1 MQDSE
6 IRKIIEALLF
16 ASPEPLTQAKV
27 NGIFNPDT
35 PNLKEVVLKLNEQYV
50 HDDHAFEINEV
61 AGGYQLVSRQEYEH
75 FIRKMLSK
83 SGRISLSSAAL
94 DSLAIIAYKQPI
106 GRYEVEAIRGV
117 DSSGVLKTLLNR
129 NLIKIKGRDSGPG
142 RPLLYQIT
150 NKFLEHFGLNRLS
163 DMPKLKEITEL
174 MEADPTLGEQIVV
187 FEENEPDDTN
197 IDSPGPEATAG

>member
-6 IRKIIEALLF
+6 ISKIIEALLF

-50 HDDHAFEINEV
+50 HNDHAFEINQV
-61 AGGYQLVSRQEYEH
+61 AGGFQLVSRQEYEY

-83 SGRISLSSAAL
+83 SGRLSLSSAAL

-142 RPLLYQIT
+142 RPLLYQT
-150 NKFLEHFGLNRLS
+150 TDKFLEHFGLNRLS

-174 MEADPTLGEQIVV
+174 MEADPTLGEQIAV
-187 FEENEPDDTN
+187 FEENERDDTN
-197 IDSPGPEATAG
+197 IDFPGPEVTVG

>member
-35 PNLKEVVLKLNEQYV
+35 PNLKEVVMQLNEQYV
-50 HDDHAFEINEV
+50 HDDHAFEINQI

-75 FIRKMLSK
+75 FIRKMLNK
-83 SGRISLSSAAL
+83 SGRLALSSAAL

-142 RPLLYQIT
+142 RPLLYQT
-150 NKFLEHFGLNRLS
+150 TDKFLEHFGLNRLS

-187 FEENEPDDTN
+187 FEENEPDEPN

>member
-16 ASPEPLTQAKV
+16 ASPDPLTQTKV
-27 NGIFNPDT
+27 NGIFDPDT
-35 PNLKEVVLKLNEQYV
+35 PNLKEVVEGLNEQYAQE
-50 HDDHAFEINEV
+50 DHAFEINQV
-61 AGGYQLVSRQEYEH
+61 AGGYQLVSRREYEH
-75 FIRKMLSK
+75 FIRRMLNK
-83 SGRISLSSAAL
+83 SGRLTLSNAAL
-94 DSLAIIAYKQPI
+94 DSLAIIAYKQPM
-106 GRYEVEAIRGV
+106 GRYEIEAIRGV

-142 RPLLYQIT
+142 RPLLYQT
-150 NKFLEHFGLNRLS
+150 TDKFLEHFGLNRLS

-187 FEENEPDDTN
+187 FEEENPEDT
-197 IDSPGPEATAG
+197 ISDSSHPEVTAG

>member
-16 ASPEPLTQAKV
+16 ASPEPLTQSKV

-142 RPLLYQIT
+142 RPLLYQT
-150 NKFLEHFGLNRLS
+150 TEKFLEHFGLNRLS

>member
-16 ASPEPLTQAKV
+16 ASPEPLTLAKV

-50 HDDHAFEINEV
+50 HDDHAFEINKV

-142 RPLLYQIT
+142 RPLLYQTT

>member
-142 RPLLYQIT
+142 RPLLYQT
-150 NKFLEHFGLNRLS
+150 TDKFLEHFGLNRLS

-174 MEADPTLGEQIVV
+174 MEADPTLGEQIAV
-187 FEENEPDDTN
+187 FEENERDDTN
-197 IDSPGPEATAG
+197 IDFPGPEVTVG

>member
-50 HDDHAFEINEV
+50 HNDHAFEINQV
-61 AGGYQLVSRQEYEH
+61 AGGFQLVSRQEYEH

-83 SGRISLSSAAL
+83 SGRLSLSSAAL

-142 RPLLYQIT
+142 RPLLYQT
-150 NKFLEHFGLNRLS
+150 TDKFLEHFGLNRLS

-174 MEADPTLGEQIVV
+174 MEADPTLGEQIAV
-187 FEENEPDDTN
+187 FEENERDDTN
-197 IDSPGPEATAG
+197 IDFPGPEVTVG

>member
-61 AGGYQLVSRQEYEH
+61 AGGYQLVSRKEYEH

-142 RPLLYQIT
+142 RPLLYQTT

-187 FEENEPDDTN
+187 FEENEPDDTK

>member
-50 HDDHAFEINEV
+50 HNDHAFEINQV
-61 AGGYQLVSRQEYEH
+61 AGGFQLVSRQEYEH
-75 FIRKMLSK
+75 YIRKMLSK
-83 SGRISLSSAAL
+83 SGRLSLSSAAL

-142 RPLLYQIT
+142 RPLLYQT
-150 NKFLEHFGLNRLS
+150 TDKFLEHFGLNRLS

-174 MEADPTLGEQIVV
+174 MEADPTLGEQIAV
-187 FEENEPDDTN
+187 FEENERDDTN
-197 IDSPGPEATAG
+197 IDFPGPEVTVG

>member
-50 HDDHAFEINEV
+50 HNDHAFEINQV
-61 AGGYQLVSRQEYEH
+61 AGGFQLVSRQEYEH

-83 SGRISLSSAAL
+83 SGRLSLSSAAL

-142 RPLLYQIT
+142 RPLLYQT
-150 NKFLEHFGLNRLS
+150 TDKFLEHFGLNRLS

-174 MEADPTLGEQIVV
+174 MEADPTLGEQIAV
-187 FEENEPDDTN
+187 FEENERDDTN
-197 IDSPGPEATAG
+197 IDFPEPEVTVG

>member
-35 PNLKEVVLKLNEQYV
+35 PNLKEVVLTLNEQYV
-50 HDDHAFEINEV
+50 HDDRAFEINQI

-83 SGRISLSSAAL
+83 SGRLALSSAAL

-142 RPLLYQIT
+142 RPLLYQT
-150 NKFLEHFGLNRLS
+150 TDKFLEHFGLNRLS

>member
-35 PNLKEVVLKLNEQYV
+35 PNLKEVVLELNEQYV

-61 AGGYQLVSRQEYEH
+61 AGGYQLVSRKEYEH

-142 RPLLYQIT
+142 RPLLYQTT

>member
-16 ASPEPLTQAKV
+16 ASPEPLTQSKV

-50 HDDHAFEINEV
+50 HDDHAFEINKV

-142 RPLLYQIT
+142 RPLLYQT
-150 NKFLEHFGLNRLS
+150 TDKFLEHFGLNRLS

-197 IDSPGPEATAG
+197 VDSPGPEATAG

>member
-35 PNLKEVVLKLNEQYV
+35 PNLKEVVIQLNEQYV
-50 HDDHAFEINEV
+50 HDDHAFEINQI

-142 RPLLYQIT
+142 RPLLYQT
-150 NKFLEHFGLNRLS
+150 TDKFLEHFGLNRLS

-197 IDSPGPEATAG
+197 IDSTGPEATAG

>member
-35 PNLKEVVLKLNEQYV
+35 PNLKEVFLKLNEQYV
-50 HDDHAFEINEV
+50 HNDHAFEINQV
-61 AGGYQLVSRQEYEH
+61 AGGFQLVSRQEYEH
-75 FIRKMLSK
+75 YIRKMLSK
-83 SGRISLSSAAL
+83 SGRLSLSSAAL

-142 RPLLYQIT
+142 RPLLYQT
-150 NKFLEHFGLNRLS
+150 TDKFLEHFGLNRLS

-174 MEADPTLGEQIVV
+174 MEADPTLGEQIAV
-187 FEENEPDDTN
+187 FEENERDDTN
-197 IDSPGPEATAG
+197 IDFPGPEVTVG

>member
-16 ASPEPLTQAKV
+16 ASPEPLTQSKV

-50 HDDHAFEINEV
+50 HDDHAFEINKV

-142 RPLLYQIT
+142 RPLLYQT
-150 NKFLEHFGLNRLS
+150 TDKFLEHFGLNRLS

-187 FEENEPDDTN
+187 FEENKSDDTN

>member
-142 RPLLYQIT
+142 RPLLYQTT

-187 FEENEPDDTN
+187 FEENEPDETN